1 MFGAPCY
8 FFQALGVVVGR
19 RQRFP
24 KGASPAECLPPAATP
39 TRAPGQVPSGGS
51 LAQPLGPWGSCFP
64 RGGPGGLGFQP
75 WNPQSLGSGVLGG
88 ASGAHLGSPAPLGG
102 MGGGSAGGSGWG
114 TSHSNQWVSINP
126 RRLSLPHLSSLT
138 PPPLEEGHPAHP
150 PPPREPLHLP
160 TSALSFSQTCPN
172 LLAPPVGRQLLP
184 PQGSPWF
191 YEAPFWVLCL

>member
-102 MGGGSAGGSGWG
+102 MGGAVREAVAGAHLTLISGSLSTREGSPFP
-114 TSHSNQWVSINP
+114 TF
-126 RRLSLPHLSSLT
+126 LLC
-138 PPPLEEGHPAHP
+138 PPPQLEEGHPAHP

-172 LLAPPVGRQLLP
+172 LPAPPVGRQLLP